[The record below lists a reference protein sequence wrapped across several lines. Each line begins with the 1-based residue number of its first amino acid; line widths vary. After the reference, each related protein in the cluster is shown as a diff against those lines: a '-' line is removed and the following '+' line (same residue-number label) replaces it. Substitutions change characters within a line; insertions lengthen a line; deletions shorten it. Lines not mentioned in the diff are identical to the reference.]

1 MGSSFMSGI
10 NRTTKRNPRI
20 DRIHGHTLESR
31 DTIFHKLLKTS
42 TKLYYH
48 YKDRVYKYSSTRQ
61 DMLLWRRYYQS
72 LKVQL

>member
-1 MGSSFMSGI
+1 MGSSFMRGI

-20 DRIHGHTLESR
+20 HGHTLETM

-48 YKDRVYKYSSTRQ
+48 YKDRVYKYSST
-61 DMLLWRRYYQS
+61 
-72 LKVQL
+72 